1 MRCPS
6 MVLMTMLLTS
16 AGLMAQAGAHNL
28 TTIYTAT
35 TPPPSE
41 SCPVGFSASR
51 TAVPV
56 MMATK
61 SNEQYPRLGLQ
72 VDFSHPNASKI
83 VKASITVHGAS
94 GKGHLIPAGDAMG
107 TDRTETFN
115 LQSTPKIEN
124 LRSSKVWLKKMSAVS
139 WVDLTEIEYADGS
152 TWHASSFSKCRATPS
167 NFLPVNTAAQ

>member
-1 MRCPS
+1 
-6 MVLMTMLLTS
+6 MVLMAMLLTS
-16 AGLMAQAGAHNL
+16 SGLMAQAGTHSSITMLMAG
-28 TTIYTAT
+28 
-35 TPPPSE
+35 PVSQ

-61 SNEQYPRLGLQ
+61 NTEQYPRLGLQ
-72 VDFSHPNASKI
+72 LDFSHPNALMI
-83 VKASITVHGAS
+83 AKASITVHGAS
-94 GKGHLIPAGDAMG
+94 GKGHIIPAGDATD

-115 LQSTPKIEN
+115 LQSNPGIEN

-152 TWHASSFSKCRATPS
+152 VWHASPISKCRATPS
-167 NFLPVNTAAQ
+167 NFLPVNAAAQ